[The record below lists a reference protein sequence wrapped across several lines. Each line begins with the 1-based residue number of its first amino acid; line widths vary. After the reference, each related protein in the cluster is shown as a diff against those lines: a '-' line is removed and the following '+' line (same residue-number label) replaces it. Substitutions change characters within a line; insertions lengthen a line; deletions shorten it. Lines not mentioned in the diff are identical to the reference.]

1 MEQEPISLESLI
13 DMFWNNS
20 LMKRGIFHKDA
31 VKVVL
36 NCLLREEKRREE
48 KRREEKRREEK
59 RREEKRREEGT
70 QHAAKLQLSVRMRSP
85 A

>member
-1 MEQEPISLESLI
+1 MESLI

-20 LMKRGIFHKDA
+20 LMKRGIFHEDA

-59 RREEKRREEGT
+59 RREEKRREEKRREEKRVHNT
-70 QHAAKLQLSVRMRSP
+70 QPNYSFLFV
-85 A
+85 